1 MLIIFEIKKKKKNI
15 YLTNFHLKKK
25 MCYELKV

>member
-1 MLIIFEIKKKKKNI
+1 MLIIFEIKKKKK

-25 MCYELKV
+25 MCCELKV